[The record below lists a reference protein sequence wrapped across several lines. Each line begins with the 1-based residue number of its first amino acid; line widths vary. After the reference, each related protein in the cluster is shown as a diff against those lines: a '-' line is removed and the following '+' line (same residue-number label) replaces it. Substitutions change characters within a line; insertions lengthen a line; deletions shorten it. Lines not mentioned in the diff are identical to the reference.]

1 MTIPTRQTP
10 GGGTDPGAAD
20 SGSAVDRLARQ
31 LALLAAST
39 EPAVP
44 PSESAV
50 PAPAPAPVVMGP
62 RVAVSTG
69 SGMAAGST
77 SETQRAHVA
86 DLVERYTHKT
96 RSSKELTQRYRR
108 VLADSRAAVGFRRS
122 SKEMQYPL
130 AARRASGSWLEDIDG
145 NRYVDITMGFGILLF
160 GHEPEFVTEA
170 VREHLGRGIR
180 LGPRSV
186 ETGEAAELL
195 AGLTGLER
203 VAFANSGTEANSA
216 AIRLARAATG
226 RSTIVSFQGAYHGHA
241 DNVLGRAVGG
251 GSGHRTLPVSHGIP
265 QGAVDDL
272 IVLNFGD
279 PASLDAID
287 ALGDTVAA
295 VIVEPVQS
303 RNPGLRPVEFVRR
316 LREIT
321 RRHGSVLFFD
331 EMLTGFRPHPRGAQG
346 HYGVQPDLATYG
358 KAIGGGYPIGAIAG
372 RADIMDGIDGGFWQY
387 GDDSGPG
394 ADTTFFGGTYI
405 QHPLAMTAAKAVL
418 THLKDHS
425 PVLQD
430 RLNARTDQLAARLNG
445 FFEEEE
451 FPLRMKH
458 FGSMFKFEHQADMD
472 LLYHHMVLKGLYV
485 WEWRAFFLSTAHTDG
500 DLDFIADTV
509 TESLRELRQAG
520 FFPRRTP
527 PKAPAVARA
536 ARPVAQVERPAPEFS
551 LSFFGDYPQDA
562 PAASETPAASDAP
575 APKADPY
582 GVLIDAARY
591 ADAHGFHAVW
601 LPERHF
607 HSFGG
612 LFPNPAVLG
621 AAVARETERIRI
633 NSGSVVLPL
642 HDPIRVAEEWAMV
655 DNLSGGRVGLG
666 CASGW
671 NSRDFVFYPD
681 SFGRHKE
688 VTRDHL
694 AQIRALWRGEA
705 LQRRSG
711 DGREV
716 EVRLFPRPLQQE
728 PPLSM
733 AVVGRRE
740 SYEEAA
746 RSGLGILTNLM
757 AQSVEQLADN
767 VAHYRATRERHGLD
781 PDAGRVTVLMHTYLG
796 ADLDTARAE
805 ALDPLARYMR
815 SSLALSG
822 QVANSLGLT
831 IDVDATSEDDLD
843 FVFRRAYQRYC
854 DQRALIGTPDS
865 CAEVVAAVRAAGVDE
880 IAALVDFGVT
890 PDQLRTGLTHL
901 DALRRRHHPDPDADA
916 DAGPAVSPEP
926 ARVTLRSP
934 AAPAAPDRLHE
945 VIDAVHDAVHNVLPD
960 PVDDVTSPTVT
971 PSTTA
976 PVTDVAAASLAP
988 VERSGPATA
997 AQRRLWLASQLAGG
1011 TAYNELQAVRLH
1023 GVLDRDA
1030 MRVAVQTV
1038 VDRHD
1043 GLRTVFRC
1051 DEDDETGETLRQ
1063 VVKAPA
1069 PIGLPLTDA
1078 RDQTPEEAV
1087 RAALRVEN
1095 ERLYDLANG
1104 PLFGARLVQ
1113 LGADDHLLVIGM
1125 HHIVIDSHSA
1135 DLITKDLQEVY
1146 RAELA
1151 GRAPAFEG
1159 PAGTSLTVPATVER
1173 PDDLAWWR
1181 GHLGSAPPV
1190 LRLPTDRP
1198 RTRVVQGRGAAVAVR
1213 FDSAAT
1219 GRLQSWS
1226 SRNRVT
1232 LFATLFTGWQT
1243 VLRRFSGQDEF
1254 ILATTFGQRDPQAQD
1269 IVGFFVSLLPLRCAL
1284 TDDTALADA
1293 VRTCRNTL
1301 LDAGERADVR
1311 LDGLIA
1317 EINPEPGAP
1326 RPLVPVSIDFD
1337 NEALPG
1343 IDLPGLRAEPIA
1355 SAGDSA
1361 PLELMLL
1368 VTKDPDGLNLKVK
1381 YDVELYDEATVRRLV
1396 EQLHLV
1402 LTAIAGGGVETVGD
1416 LPLVTGR
1423 DEAEVRAWET
1433 SAPAAAHPPVLTG
1446 IRPDDTDEVALVDA
1460 DGREWTRSQVRRAAD
1475 AVTARL
1481 MAAGVGRGDI
1491 VATALPKGAEFLAA
1505 LIGIVTSGAAY
1516 LPLDLAQPLPRLSA
1530 MLADA
1535 RPKALICEDSAH
1547 PVADE
1552 IPEVPRVRVD
1562 LTAGPTELAGL
1573 PTPVGTDL
1581 LYVLYTSGSTGRP
1594 KGVAVEHG
1602 NMAATLSWYLSEVP
1616 VTADDRLSW
1625 YSSPGFD
1632 FGHVEMWPA
1641 LASGARLYAVP
1652 DEVRLDPDALT
1663 RWFVERGITV
1673 TNLPTPIGEGV
1684 LARSWPADAALR
1696 VLHTG
1701 GEQVVGRPRP
1711 GAPFTAFNVYGP
1723 TEATVFCTW
1732 GAIAPEGPG
1741 TPPIGRPV
1749 PGVRVRVLDA
1759 AGRLLPPGVTGELS
1773 VGGEQVARGYHGSD
1787 SLTAERFSTDEDG
1800 CRWYRTGDLVRW
1812 RGDGLLEFVGRSDD
1826 QVQIRGVR
1834 VEPAEVSRAVGA
1846 LPGVAEAL
1854 VLGSVD
1860 PATGQGR
1867 LTAWVRPD
1875 GPVADEN
1882 AHVVR
1887 WRQQLAAALPRP
1899 MVPEQW
1905 TLTDRLPT
1913 DINGKRL
1920 RRPEPAAVAGPSKA
1934 PETDEIAERDTV
1946 AQTVRAEWSGVL
1958 GMDELPSDASFF
1970 DLGGHSLSVIKLL
1983 GRIERKL
1990 GVRLSLSEF
1999 FDAPTLD
2006 GTTAAVSARRAAAGS
2021 DRVRGQL

>member
-1 MTIPTRQTP
+1 MTTRTNETLD
-10 GGGTDPGAAD
+10 GGTGPVHSPQDTCATDPVAPAE
-20 SGSAVDRLARQ
+20 SVSAVDRLARQ
-31 LALLAAST
+31 LALIAAGKPLADTAGTAAVTSA
-39 EPAVP
+39 PAT
-44 PSESAV
+44 AV
-50 PAPAPAPVVMGP
+50 TPETPAPAPTPVVLGP
-62 RVAVSTG
+62 RVAVSTA

-86 DLVERYTHKT
+86 GLVERYTRKT

-108 VLADSRAAVGFRRS
+108 VLADSRAAVGFRKS

-130 AARRASGSWLEDIDG
+130 AARKASGSWVEDIDG

-170 VREHLGRGIR
+170 VRKHLDRGIR

-226 RSTIVSFQGAYHGHA
+226 RSRIVSFQGAYHGHA
-241 DNVLGRAVGG
+241 DNVLGRAVGS

-295 VIVEPVQS
+295 VVVEPVQS
-303 RNPGLRPVEFVRR
+303 RNPGLRPVEFVQR

-321 RRHGSVLFFD
+321 RRHGTVLFFD

-418 THLKDHS
+418 THLKDNS

-430 RLNARTDQLAARLNG
+430 RLNARTDLLAARLNG

-485 WEWRAFFLSTAHTDG
+485 WEWRAFFLSTAHTDS

-509 TESLRELRQAG
+509 TDSLRELRQGG
-520 FFPRRTP
+520 FFPRKTP
-527 PKAPAVARA
+527 PKAPAVPTARPA
-536 ARPVAQVERPAPEFS
+536 ARVERPAPEFS
-551 LSFFGDYPQDA
+551 LSFFGDYPQDTRD
-562 PAASETPAASDAP
+562 AADTV
-575 APKADPY
+575 APKADQY
-582 GVLIDAARY
+582 GPLIEAAKY
-591 ADAHGFHAVW
+591 ADAHGFHGLW

-612 LFPNPAVLG
+612 LFPNPAVLA

-655 DNLSGGRVGLG
+655 DNLSAGRVGIG

-681 SFGRHKE
+681 SFGRHKD

-694 AQIRALWRGEA
+694 EQIRALWRGES
-705 LQRRSG
+705 LRRRAG
-711 DGREV
+711 DGSDV
-716 EVRLFPRPLQQE
+716 DVRLFPRPVQQE
-728 PPLSM
+728 PPMSM

-746 RSGLGILTNLM
+746 RNGLGILTNLM
-757 AQSVEQLADN
+757 SQSVEQLAEN
-767 VAHYRATRERHGLD
+767 IAHYRATREKHGLD
-781 PDAGRVTVLMHTYLG
+781 PDTGRVTVLLHTYLG
-796 ADLDTARAE
+796 ADLATTRAE
-805 ALDPLARYMR
+805 ALDPLSRYMR

-831 IDVDATSEDDLD
+831 IDVTSTSEDDLD

-865 CAEVVAAVRAAGVDE
+865 CAAVVDAVREAGADE

-901 DALRRRHHPDPDADA
+901 DALRRLYHADGPAAAADA
-916 DAGPAVSPEP
+916 ETS
-926 ARVTLRSP
+926 RVTLRSRS
-934 AAPAAPDRLHE
+934 AASTSDHLN
-945 VIDAVHDAVHNVLPD
+945 VMIDAVHDAVHEE
-960 PVDDVTSPTVT
+960 PVHD
-971 PSTTA
+971 TA
-976 PVTDVAAASLAP
+976 RMASAPPQPASAPAAVAPA
-988 VERSGPATA
+988 ERSGPATA
-997 AQRRLWLASQLAGG
+997 AQRRLWLASQLAGD

-1023 GVLDRDA
+1023 GPLDRTA
-1030 MRVAVQTV
+1030 LHVAVQTV

-1051 DEDDETGETLRQ
+1051 DEDDEMGETLRQ
-1063 VVKAPA
+1063 VVKPPTA
-1069 PIGLPLTDA
+1069 IGLPVTDA
-1078 RDQTPEEAV
+1078 RGQAPDTAI
-1087 RAALRVEN
+1087 RAALQVEN
-1095 ERLYDLANG
+1095 ERRYDLADG
-1104 PLFGARLVQ
+1104 PLFRACLVQ
-1113 LGADDHLLVIGM
+1113 LGTDDHLLVLGM

-1135 DLITKDLQEVY
+1135 DLITTDLQETY
-1146 RAELA
+1146 RAELERRTPVFA
-1151 GRAPAFEG
+1151 G
-1159 PAGTSLTVPATVER
+1159 PAGTSLTMPAAVDR
-1173 PDDLAWWR
+1173 SDDLAWWR
-1181 GHLGSAPPV
+1181 GHLGEAPPV
-1190 LRLPTDRP
+1190 LRMPTDRP
-1198 RTRVVQGRGAAVAVR
+1198 RTRFPKGQGASVAAR
-1213 FDSAAT
+1213 FDSAGTAK
-1219 GRLQSWS
+1219 LQSWS

-1284 TDDTALADA
+1284 SDDTSLADA
-1293 VRTCRNTL
+1293 VRTSRDTL

-1368 VTKDPDGLNLKVK
+1368 VTKDSYGLNLKVK
-1381 YDVELYDEATVRRLV
+1381 YDIELYDEATVQRLV
-1396 EQLHLV
+1396 DQLHLV
-1402 LTAIAGGGVETVGD
+1402 LAAIADGRAEKVGD
-1416 LPLVTGR
+1416 LPLLTAR
-1423 DEAEVRAWET
+1423 DEASLRAWET
-1433 SAPAAAHPPVLTG
+1433 SAPAIEHPPGLTN
-1446 IRPDDTDEVALVDA
+1446 IRPDDTDEIALVDT
-1460 DGREWTRSQVRRAAD
+1460 DGTEWTRSQLRRAAD
-1475 AVTARL
+1475 AVTAQL
-1481 MAAGVGRGDI
+1481 VAAGVGTGDI

-1505 LIGIVTSGAAY
+1505 LVGVVTSGAAY

-1535 RPKALICEDSAH
+1535 RPKALICHKPAH
-1547 PVADE
+1547 PIADE
-1552 IPEVPRVRVD
+1552 IPDVPRIHVD
-1562 LTAGPTELAGL
+1562 LAAGPTELTGL
-1573 PTPVGTDL
+1573 PTPSGSDL
-1581 LYVLYTSGSTGRP
+1581 LYILYTSGSTGRP

-1602 NMAATLSWYLSEVP
+1602 NMAATLSWYLSDVP
-1616 VTADDRLSW
+1616 VTAEDRLSW

-1652 DEVRLDPDALT
+1652 DEVRLDPAALT
-1663 RWFVERGITV
+1663 RWFVEQGITV

-1684 LARSWPADAALR
+1684 LAQPWPDDAAMR

-1701 GEQVVGRPRP
+1701 GEQVVARPRP
-1711 GAPFTAFNVYGP
+1711 GAPFRAFNVYGP

-1741 TPPIGRPV
+1741 TPPIGKPV
-1749 PGVRVRVLDA
+1749 PGVRARVLDE
-1759 AGRLLPPGVTGELS
+1759 AGRLLPPGVTGELH

-1787 SLTAERFSTDEDG
+1787 SLTAERFTTDEDG

-1812 RGDGLLEFVGRSDD
+1812 RADGRLEFVGRSDD

-1834 VEPAEVSRAVGA
+1834 VEPAEVSRAVCA

-1854 VLGSVD
+1854 VIGSVD
-1860 PATGQGR
+1860 PDTGQGK

-1875 GPVADEN
+1875 EPVTDEN
-1882 AHVVR
+1882 ARIVR

-1905 TLTDRLPT
+1905 TLTDQLPT

-1920 RRPEPAAVAGPSKA
+1920 RRPEPAAA
-1934 PETDEIAERDTV
+1934 PEPSETPVTDTV
-1946 AQTVRAEWSGVL
+1946 AETVRAEWSTVL
-1958 GMDELPSDASFF
+1958 GTEDLPQDASFF

-1983 GRIERKL
+1983 GRIERSL
-1990 GVRLSLSEF
+1990 GVRLTLSEF

-2006 GTTAAVSARRAAAGS
+2006 GTTAAVLARRADS
-2021 DRVRGQL
+2021 DQDRVRGQL